1 MEIVVNDTEVL
12 IDLYNANLMGLVE
25 QCSIRF
31 HTVDYVMTELHR
43 SPYKR
48 PEIDQMVK
56 DGVLEVHSFSEKE
69 NADLIAYY
77 FRMAAQS
84 NLSLTDCA
92 VLKYS
97 KDNGYRLITGDKKLR
112 NHAEDEGVLVS
123 GILYLVDKFVSEQL
137 IEGMGIADRLEQLL
151 KINPRLPKAIFE
163 ERIKILREL
172 THQ

>member
-12 IDLYNANLMGLVE
+12 IDMYNADLLGLVE
-25 QCSIRF
+25 RCSITF
-31 HTVDYVMTELHR
+31 HTVDYVMAELHR

-56 DGVLEVHSFSEKE
+56 DGVLSVHSFSDKE
-69 NADLIAYY
+69 NVDVVAYY
-77 FRMAAQS
+77 AKMAVS
-84 NLSLTDCA
+84 TNLSLTDCA

-97 KDNGYRLITGDKKLR
+97 KDNGYRLLTGDKKLR

-137 IEGMGIADRLEQLL
+137 IARAAMADRLELL
-151 KINPRLPKAIFE
+151 LRINPRLPKDLFE
-163 ERIKILREL
+163 ERIKALRE
-172 THQ
+172 Q